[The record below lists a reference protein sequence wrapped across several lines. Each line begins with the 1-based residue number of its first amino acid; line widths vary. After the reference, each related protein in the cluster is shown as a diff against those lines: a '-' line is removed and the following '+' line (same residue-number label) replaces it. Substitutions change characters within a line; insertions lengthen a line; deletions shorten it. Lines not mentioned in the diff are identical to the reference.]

1 MLLKLIPAL
10 SEPTIHFS
18 LSFVDLPFN
27 LPTPPAWI
35 TQLAQLMHEDLET
48 PTTLHSLDRSA
59 GVTSLLEEVEL
70 DVALGEVRCRFIDGK
85 VERWGF
91 WEGITRT
98 GAFKE
103 IDGNQY
109 GKKLSD
115 ALEKIVK
122 DVHESTLEDERVLRE
137 RAWEKQKVE
146 RARSASSVTATSVAK
161 SNSVS
166 SKPSRH
172 KKSRSFFMQIVSA
185 VGSIINLS
193 TPSSPSS
200 NSTSFFSS
208 RPSSS
213 QPWSTPASP
222 SPTPGPSG
230 TSPRA
235 RALRRTARSSLV
247 DTYRLFVLTELV
259 HRFAGPTISIDT
271 LEAGSPVE
279 AECKE
284 YRRQDPTNF
293 CIWILHSMRRRM
305 LERMDQILEEAEAE
319 LGSELSALDAVSN
332 PDLHH
337 DSGLETTTMIVP
349 VSFSDDEEE
358 PAKPPLS
365 ATNEDSDSDDGS
377 SVHTPSTTSHFQCYP
392 GIPPTRTSSRSSHVS
407 SHSSNSDEH
416 ELRSTSPT
424 PPVPPKDLEPLPR
437 VPSFTTQRRPTIRLL
452 VSQPVQPVPPVQ
464 RLSAPALEEYRYL
477 MDSRKRLAQLLLFAA
492 SQSRVANEETRS
504 RLDILAVR
512 SRRRAWSNRA
522 LSMEA
527 KSRTG
532 LGGSAAY
539 GLATPFR
546 SSALARYMW
555 TAEDLA
561 CESTSADSSPT
572 SSLSRCS
579 RAGFPSYRP
588 RLRPKIRHDVE
599 AILGIEAHG
608 ESLVDDEEGQ
618 CEGDLADALP
628 LVERDVDMYAE
639 IKGAMHEK
647 RVTTRKVSMSSRAPA
662 SDKSRSVIG
671 RLFPVSE
678 EREVEVQDHYPNDD
692 QVFEFALHGRTT
704 YKKDQGHTFMG
715 CDEVRV
721 ENDDE
726 EEIMYAFNGDDDED
740 HQEFDIELGFGEF
753 GDREVPHDVDTDMV
767 GVEVAQRPKISPK
780 VRSTSRM
787 GAFLQRAKGMQSSFQ
802 SNHRQLTKDS
812 LLCQSVPV
820 SVVVPSSP
828 APSTTAPQLQTQ
840 SQVRFKRTNPPS
852 PAHANEKA
860 IKIARTSSVA
870 IYQNIEVDM
879 LDIQVYD
886 PDSTDYGQYKNDHHH
901 MIPEDGANGRSAV
914 SLKPRSQPSA
924 AGQDEFTLSMDVQKR
939 SSRRREGSRQFDYPT
954 RPLGRHEFDE
964 PRRPK
969 LDTIFCPPTRS
980 AVSAKPL
987 VPC

>member
-18 LSFVDLPFN
+18 LSFSDLPYN
-27 LPTPPAWI
+27 LPTPAAW
-35 TQLAQLMHEDLET
+35 TSQLAQLMHEDLET

-91 WEGITRT
+91 WEGISRA
-98 GAFKE
+98 GAFRH
-103 IDGNQY
+103 IDGEQY
-109 GKKLSD
+109 GKRLSD

-146 RARSASSVTATSVAK
+146 RNRSFSSVTAASVAK
-161 SNSVS
+161 VSSGS
-166 SKPSRH
+166 SKPTKH

-193 TPSSPSS
+193 SPASPSS
-200 NSTSFFSS
+200 NATSFFSS
-208 RPSSS
+208 RPSTS
-213 QPWSTPASP
+213 QAW
-222 SPTPGPSG
+222 PTPTSPPSTTAPTG

-235 RALRRTARSSLV
+235 RALRRSARSSLV
-247 DTYRLFVLTELV
+247 DTYRLYVLTELV
-259 HRFAGPTISIDT
+259 RRIAGPTISIDT
-271 LEAGSPVE
+271 LEADSSQE
-279 AECKE
+279 DDSQE

-293 CIWILHSMRRRM
+293 CVWILHSMRRRM

-319 LGSELSALDAVSN
+319 LASDLSTLDAAPNSDVQE
-332 PDLHH
+332 DT
-337 DSGLETTTMIVP
+337 GLETTTMIVP
-349 VSFSDDEEE
+349 VSFSDDEDE
-358 PAKPPLS
+358 PTKPPPLS
-365 ATNEDSDSDDGS
+365 ATPDDSDSDDGS

-392 GIPPTRTSSRSSHVS
+392 GIPSTRTSSRSSNVS
-407 SHSSNSDEH
+407 SHSSHSDEH
-416 ELRSTSPT
+416 ELLSASPT
-424 PPVPPKDLEPLPR
+424 PPVPPKDLPEAQ
-437 VPSFTTQRRPTIRLL
+437 PSVQPSTSRQRPTIRLL
-452 VSQPVQPVPPVQ
+452 VSQPAQPVPPVQ
-464 RLSAPALEEYRYL
+464 RLSTAALEEYRYL

-492 SQSRVANEETRS
+492 SQSRVANEEARS
-504 RLDILAVR
+504 RLDVLAVR

-561 CESTSADSSPT
+561 CGSGSADSSPA

-579 RAGFPSYRP
+579 GLGFPPYRP

-599 AILGIEAHG
+599 AVLGIEMHG
-608 ESLVDDEEGQ
+608 DSLVDDEEGGPF
-618 CEGDLADALP
+618 EEESLADAHP
-628 LVERDVDMYAE
+628 AAAERDIDMYAG

-647 RVTTRKVSMSSRAPA
+647 RVTTRKVSISTRAPA
-662 SDKSRSVIG
+662 PEKSRSVIG
-671 RLFPVSE
+671 RLFPVTE

-692 QVFEFALHGRTT
+692 QVYEFALHGRTT
-704 YKKDQGHTFMG
+704 YKKEQTHTFMG

-721 ENDDE
+721 ESEDE

-740 HQEFDIELGFGEF
+740 HHEFDVESGFSEF
-753 GDREVPHDVDTDMV
+753 GDREVPHDVDSSMA
-767 GVEVAQRPKISPK
+767 GVEVVQRPKAQK
-780 VRSTSRM
+780 TRSTSRM

-802 SNHRQLTKDS
+802 SNSRQLTKDS
-812 LLCQSVPV
+812 LLCQGVPA

-828 APSTTAPQLQTQ
+828 APLKKAFQLQTQ
-840 SQVRFKRTNPPS
+840 SQARFKRTDPPV
-852 PAHANEKA
+852 PAYANEKA
-860 IKIARTSSVA
+860 IKIARTSSAA
-870 IYQNIEVDM
+870 IYTNIEVDM

-886 PDSTDYGQYKNDHHH
+886 PDSTDYAQYKNE
-901 MIPEDGANGRSAV
+901 PLNGRPAISPK
-914 SLKPRSQPSA
+914 SRSQTSKA
-924 AGQDEFTLSMDVQKR
+924 SQDEFTLSMDVQKR
-939 SSRRREGSRQFDYPT
+939 SSRKRREGSRQFDYPT
-954 RPLGRHEFDE
+954 KPLGRHEFDE

-969 LDTIFCPPTRS
+969 LDAIFTPSARS
-980 AVSAKPL
+980 GASSKPKL
-987 VPC
+987 SC